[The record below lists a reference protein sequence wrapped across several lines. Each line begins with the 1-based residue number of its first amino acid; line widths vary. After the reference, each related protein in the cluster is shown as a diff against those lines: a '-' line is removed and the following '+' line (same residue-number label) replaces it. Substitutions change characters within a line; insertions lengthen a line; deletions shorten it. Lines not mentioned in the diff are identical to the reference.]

1 MSTLSVE
8 LPTSKRS
15 YISATPFNGL
25 IYSYTTQL
33 NSSNFKNEGRLLPLT
48 VLPSGGAL
56 TSTNCP
62 AGRILREVGRKL
74 FPGVNPG
81 LAIGDKYNGVVV
93 GNSSTDHL
101 WVMVFD
107 QISGLRGFID
117 PNAPTF
123 AVYSTDR
130 TADFVDNAENAAGLP
145 TRLGQPVN
153 TAGVVRAN
161 QLIASGGTVRIT
173 MNANT
178 TYNFLANPSTFYE
191 VENLTSSN
199 PTLGVSANSHLP
211 SGSIIYVFFKGF
223 NVVLSTGFIYDQSG
237 PNVNANNANGIL
249 MSFVSNGSLFIEISR
264 TSLFSSPPTPP
275 VA

>member
-15 YISATPFNGL
+15 YISTTAFNGL
-25 IYSYTTQL
+25 IYSYTAQL
-33 NSSNFKNEGRLLPLT
+33 NSSTFKNEGKLAPLT
-48 VLPSGGAL
+48 VLPSGGAV

-81 LAIGDKYNGVVV
+81 LATGDKYNGVVV

-145 TRLGQPVN
+145 TRLGQPVF
-153 TAGVVRAN
+153 TSGVVRAN
-161 QLIASGGTVRIT
+161 QMISSGGTVVIPL
-173 MNANT
+173 AGAST
-178 TYNFLANPSTFYE
+178 TYNFLANPSNFYQ
-191 VENLTSSN
+191 VNNTNAVNNGQLIVGSI
-199 PTLGVSANSHLP
+199 LP
-211 SGSIIYVFFKGF
+211 SGTIIYIFF
-223 NVVLSTGFIYDQSG
+223 TGFQTVLGTGFTYATSG
-237 PNVNANNANGIL
+237 ANVNVSGGNDIVIT
-249 MSFVSNGSLFIEISR
+249 FVSNGTIFLELSR
-264 TSLFSSPPTPP
+264 TTLNGRVTVP